1 MEVIMVKPKKIRL
14 ELFSVGSCFF
24 YGSCVFIVV
33 HNDKDRAHNTFNVTE
48 NHLETVYKD
57 TMVTPLEMQLIQ
69 K

>member
-1 MEVIMVKPKKIRL
+1 MEAILIKPKKINL
-14 ELFSVGSCFF
+14 GYLKVGECFF

-33 HNDKDRAHNTFNVTE
+33 HDDNDRELNTFNVTE

-57 TMVTPLEMQLIQ
+57 TYVTPLEMQLIQ